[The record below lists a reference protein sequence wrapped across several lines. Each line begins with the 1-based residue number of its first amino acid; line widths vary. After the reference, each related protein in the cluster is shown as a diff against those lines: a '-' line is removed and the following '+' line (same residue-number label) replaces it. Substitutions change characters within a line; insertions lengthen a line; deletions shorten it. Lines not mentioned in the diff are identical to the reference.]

1 MTDFLSFFFPKS
13 KVIEEPIDPREG
25 IIVSDN
31 WPKDDPDENIDFINK
46 DLQKLQKLESKEEE

>member
-1 MTDFLSFFFPKS
+1 MTDFLSFFFPKA

-25 IIVSDN
+25 IIVSNN
-31 WPKDDPDENIDFINK
+31 WSKDDPDENIDFINK